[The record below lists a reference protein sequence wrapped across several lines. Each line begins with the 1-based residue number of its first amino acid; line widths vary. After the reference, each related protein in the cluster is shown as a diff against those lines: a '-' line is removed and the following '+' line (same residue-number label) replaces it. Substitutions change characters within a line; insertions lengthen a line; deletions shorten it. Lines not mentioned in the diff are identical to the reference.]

1 MSLTSEV
8 DRKTERERV
17 RSRSVKNMKGRDK
30 ENKFEE
36 QEDILY
42 GFVEQASKKNFF
54 KNELDLMT

>member
-8 DRKTERERV
+8 DRKTERV
-17 RSRSVKNMKGRDK
+17 RSRSVKNMKRRDK

-36 QEDILY
+36 QEDVIY
-42 GFVEQASKKNFF
+42 GFVEQTSKKNFF